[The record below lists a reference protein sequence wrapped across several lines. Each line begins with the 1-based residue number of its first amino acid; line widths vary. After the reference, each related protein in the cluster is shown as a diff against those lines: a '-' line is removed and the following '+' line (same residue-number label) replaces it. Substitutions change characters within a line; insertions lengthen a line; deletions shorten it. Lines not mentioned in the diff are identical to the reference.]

1 MKKLLTF
8 LATFLILGITIPSA
22 TAVENELVVITEVSH
37 RNFDGVFRDDSLAQ
51 ILAPAGRLGKLI
63 YVPIKTNRTC
73 LIDPALVDDVVAMT
87 NDYSIQS
94 KAPITGKDI
103 ALSWITQLRYVTS
116 RNQVIALP
124 YGNPDVKLAK
134 QIAPSELKKYYS
146 YGNESL
152 SKNLIRLVSTRPSL
166 NSSKTASRLSNSERV
181 SYTQNR
187 QRLTELSRVVAA
199 PELES
204 LRSRLAILLSP
215 SLNRDNRKYFSL
227 QATKA
232 VNNEVSK
239 IKINEGKYQLTSAEV
254 KVPVTITNKYSI
266 PVTVD
271 LWLTPSNF
279 RVYTPNIRDITIPAN
294 SKLQLSMD
302 VSVVAP
308 GNTIVEAQLTDSKGN
323 DVGDPARLSLNLTV
337 IDSRVAWF
345 TTGAAIILFLAA
357 VAQSVRRIRRS
368 KK

>member
-1 MKKLLTF
+1 MKKIFAF
-8 LATFLILGITIPSA
+8 LATILITAISTPPA
-22 TAVENELVVITEVSH
+22 TAVENEIIVVTEVSH
-37 RNFDGVFRDDSLAQ
+37 RNFNGVFRDDSLSQ
-51 ILAPAGRLGKLI
+51 ILAPSGRLGKLI
-63 YVPIKTNRTC
+63 YVPIRTNRIWV
-73 LIDPALVDDVVAMT
+73 IDPALVDDVIAMT
-87 NDYSIQS
+87 NSYSLQN
-94 KAPITGKDI
+94 KAPTVGKDI
-103 ALSWITQLRYVTS
+103 ALSWITRLRYVTS
-116 RNQVIALP
+116 RNQVVALP

-134 QIAPSELKKYYS
+134 RLAPSELKRYYS

-166 NSSKTASRLSNSERV
+166 TSSKAASRLDNAQRV

-187 QRLTELSRVVAA
+187 RRLTELSRVVTA
-199 PELES
+199 PELEQ
-204 LRSRLAILLSP
+204 LRNRLAILLSS
-215 SLNRDNRKYFSL
+215 SLNRDNRNFFSV

-232 VNNEVSK
+232 VKNEVDK

-254 KVPVTITNKYSI
+254 KVPVTITNKYPI

-279 RVYTPNIRDITIPAN
+279 RVYTPNIREITIPAN

-323 DVGDPARLSLNLTV
+323 GVGDPVRLSLNLTV
-337 IDSRVAWF
+337 IDARVAWF
-345 TTGAAIILFLAA
+345 TTSAAIILFLAA
-357 VAQSVRRIRRS
+357 VGQSVRRIRRS

>member
-1 MKKLLTF
+1 MKKIFAF
-8 LATFLILGITIPSA
+8 LATILVTAISTPPA
-22 TAVENELVVITEVSH
+22 TAVENEIIVVTEVSH
-37 RNFDGVFRDDSLAQ
+37 RNFNGVFRDDSLSQ
-51 ILAPAGRLGKLI
+51 ILAPSGRLGKLI
-63 YVPIKTNRTC
+63 YVPIKTNRIWV
-73 LIDPALVDDVVAMT
+73 IDPALVDDVIAMT
-87 NDYSIQS
+87 NSYSLQN
-94 KAPITGKDI
+94 KAPTVGKDI
-103 ALSWITQLRYVTS
+103 ALSWITRLRYVTS
-116 RNQVIALP
+116 RNQVVALP

-134 QIAPSELKKYYS
+134 RLAPSELKRYYS

-166 NSSKTASRLSNSERV
+166 TSSKAVSRLDNAQRV

-187 QRLTELSRVVAA
+187 RRLTELSRVVTA
-199 PELES
+199 PELEQ
-204 LRSRLAILLSP
+204 LRNRLAILLSS
-215 SLNRDNRKYFSL
+215 SLNRDNRNFFSV

-232 VNNEVSK
+232 VKNEVDK

-254 KVPVTITNKYSI
+254 KVPVTITNKYPI

-279 RVYTPNIRDITIPAN
+279 RVYTPNIREITIPAN

-323 DVGDPARLSLNLTV
+323 DVGDPVRLSLNLTV
-337 IDSRVAWF
+337 IDARVAWF
-345 TTGAAIILFLAA
+345 TTSAAIILFLAA
-357 VAQSVRRIRRS
+357 VGQSVRRIRRS

>member
-1 MKKLLTF
+1 MKKIFVF
-8 LATFLILGITIPSA
+8 LATILITAISTPPA
-22 TAVENELVVITEVSH
+22 TAVENEIIVVTEVSH
-37 RNFDGVFRDDSLAQ
+37 RNFNGIFRDDSLSQ
-51 ILAPAGRLGKLI
+51 ILAPSGRLGKLI
-63 YVPIKTNRTC
+63 YVPIKTNRIWV
-73 LIDPALVDDVVAMT
+73 IDPALVDDVIAMT
-87 NDYSIQS
+87 NSYSLQN
-94 KAPITGKDI
+94 KAPTAGKDI
-103 ALSWITQLRYVTS
+103 ALSWITRLRYVTS
-116 RNQVIALP
+116 RNQVVALP

-134 QIAPSELKKYYS
+134 RLAPSELKRYYS

-166 NSSKTASRLSNSERV
+166 TSSKAVSRLDNAQRV

-187 QRLTELSRVVAA
+187 RRLTELSRVVTA
-199 PELES
+199 PELEQ
-204 LRSRLAILLSP
+204 LRNRLAILLSS
-215 SLNRDNRKYFSL
+215 SLNRDNRNFFSV
-227 QATKA
+227 QGTKA
-232 VNNEVSK
+232 VKNEVDK

-254 KVPVTITNKYSI
+254 KVPVTITNKYPI

-279 RVYTPNIRDITIPAN
+279 RVYTPNIREITIPAN

-323 DVGDPARLSLNLTV
+323 DVGDPVRLSLNLTV
-337 IDSRVAWF
+337 IDARVAWF
-345 TTGAAIILFLAA
+345 TTSAAIILFLAA
-357 VAQSVRRIRRS
+357 VGQSVRRIRRS